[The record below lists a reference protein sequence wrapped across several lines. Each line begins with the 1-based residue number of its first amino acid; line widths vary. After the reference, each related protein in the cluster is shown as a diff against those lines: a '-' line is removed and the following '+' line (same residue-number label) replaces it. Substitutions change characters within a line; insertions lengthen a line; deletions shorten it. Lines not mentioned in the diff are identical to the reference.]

1 MNVTDVLKVR
11 NINKISYLFI
21 KIIKESRNYGELIV
35 PENNN
40 YNTMNYGMITKV
52 NSNNGIV
59 KESIP
64 STTGNNQFLKQKKQE
79 TAEPFGSPNKN
90 SNFSIGL
97 RKIPCFEWKSDSSKS
112 TKTAE
117 FYLNVYYNKK
127 KNALSGI
134 SLNND
139 KTKKRLDSNNSLIN
153 EDSEIN
159 IEDLPFNYK
168 EYSLSPGEEEK
179 IIKILKSQIVF
190 QGVSLEILSVIASEM
205 IMLYVPE
212 GKIIYDINDDGNFFY
227 IIGNGKVAV
236 NTQDNNNSN
245 ILTQWNTFGEISLFT
260 EKKREEIIIT
270 KENVELY
277 IIDGESF
284 RDIQKRNNEMILKE
298 RYNFLNNIAL
308 FESLD
313 KISKYNVAQKL
324 TKKEFRINSKII
336 SKGERG
342 DKLYIIK
349 EGIVSCKIGLQE
361 IRKLSNN
368 EYFGQ
373 NAILIDVKRGA
384 DIIALQKT
392 VCYILSKEDL
402 KEALTEDYQEII
414 LNCFFKNA
422 IDKNIN
428 LKNIF
433 IDSLLNE
440 IFKCFSIQQYSKHE
454 KIYDP
459 KSKIPLKSNNKKL
472 ILVLEG
478 SLFKDETL
486 IADKGKILGE
496 ELLNDLNQ
504 TIPENIFANPDA
516 ITFEANILDVAKI
529 LKIDLN
535 TDKDKEKPLNILR
548 AINKLK
554 KIYLFKNLSDKTLE
568 SIAAGMKKQKFKP
581 NDFIIEENTVGDQF
595 FLIIKGR
602 VRITVKGEFI
612 RDLDSGDCLGENAL
626 LTDNVYRT
634 ASAVALEKVLCYV
647 LSKSEFQVILNDD
660 NTKDYLLRKLA
671 LQDTEISLSSLHY
684 IKFLGKGKFGT
695 VSLVHNKKNIYA
707 IKAISRKSVEREKIL
722 AKYFVNE
729 RKIMLSLDHPFIVKM
744 VKSMKN
750 KHFCFLLIEFINGT
764 NLDEYLS
771 NRGTKQ
777 NVYETQFY
785 IGSMLL
791 MLDYLQKKFIAH
803 RDIKPSNIMIDTN
816 GYLKMIDFGTAKVL
830 TDYTSTIIGTPHY
843 IAPEI
848 LQGKGYSLS
857 VDFWSLGIC
866 MYEIFYGKY
875 PFGNYANEVIEIYKD
890 VLRNDFTFPT
900 EHSRVANVNS
910 FIKCLL
916 NKKVNERVCNASKLK
931 KKPFFEGFEFDK
943 LNDFK
948 LKAPHKPI
956 KQNFS
961 KYLNENHPYEHLVQ
975 EDNTCTGKKKGKDND
990 IPPDYDPNWAE
1001 EF

>member
-1 MNVTDVLKVR
+1 MK
-11 NINKISYLFI
+11 
-21 KIIKESRNYGELIV
+21 KEI
-35 PENNN
+35 
-40 YNTMNYGMITKV
+40 
-52 NSNNGIV
+52 NSNNGNV

-64 STTGNNQFLKQKKQE
+64 STNINNQLIKQRKQDNG
-79 TAEPFGSPNKN
+79 EPFDSPIKN
-90 SNFSIGL
+90 SNVSL
-97 RKIPCFEWKSDSSKS
+97 TTRKIPCFEWKTDTTKG

-117 FYLNVYYNKK
+117 FYLNVYYHKK
-127 KNALSGI
+127 KNGVSG
-134 SLNND
+134 LTMNNA
-139 KTKKRLDSNNSLIN
+139 KNKKRLDTNNSLR
-153 EDSEIN
+153 EDDEEID

-168 EYSLSPGEEEK
+168 EYSLNPEEEEK
-179 IIKILKSQIVF
+179 IIKILKNQIVF
-190 QGVSLEILSVIASEM
+190 QGVSPEILSVIAHDM
-205 IMLYVPE
+205 IMLTIPE

-227 IIGNGKVAV
+227 IIGKGSVVV
-236 NTQDNNNSN
+236 NIQDNDSN
-245 ILTQWNTFGEISLFT
+245 TLTQWNAFGEISLFT

-270 KENVELY
+270 KEEVELY

-284 RDIQKRNNEMILKE
+284 RDIQKRNNEIILKE

-324 TKKEFRINSKII
+324 TKKEFNMNSKII

-361 IRKLSNN
+361 VRKLSNN

-392 VCYILSKEDL
+392 ICYEISKEDL
-402 KEALTEDYQEII
+402 KEALTQDYIEII
-414 LNCFFKNA
+414 LFCFFKSA
-422 IDKNIN
+422 LEKNTN

-433 IDSLLNE
+433 IESLLHE
-440 IFKCFSIQQYSKHE
+440 IFNCFSIQQYSKNEHV
-454 KIYDP
+454 YDP
-459 KSKIPLKSNNKKL
+459 KSKAPVRANNKKL

-478 SLFKDETL
+478 SLFKDNNL
-486 IADKGKILGE
+486 LADKGKILGE
-496 ELLNDLNQ
+496 ELLNDINQ
-504 TIPENIFANPDA
+504 TISEDIYANPDA
-516 ITFEANILDVAKI
+516 ITFEANIFDIAKI

-535 TDKDKEKPLNILR
+535 TDKDNKEKPLNILR

-581 NDFIIEENTVGDQF
+581 NEYIIEENTVGEQF

-626 LTDNVYRT
+626 LTDNVMRT

-647 LSKSEFQVILNDD
+647 LSKNEFQVILNDD
-660 NTKDYLLRKLA
+660 NTRDYLLRKLA

-695 VSLVHNKKNIYA
+695 VSLVHNKKNVYA

-729 RKIMLSLDHPFIVKM
+729 RKIMLSLDHPFIIKM

-771 NRGTKQ
+771 RRESKQ

-803 RDIKPSNIMIDTN
+803 RDIKPSNIMIDSN

-848 LQGKGYSLS
+848 LQGRGYSLS
-857 VDFWSLGIC
+857 CDFWSIGIC

-875 PFGNYANEVIEIYKD
+875 PFGNYANEVIEIYKE
-890 VLRNDFTFPT
+890 VLKKDFSFPV
-900 EHSRVANVNS
+900 ENSRVANVNS
-910 FIKCLL
+910 FIRSLL
-916 NKKVNERVCNASKLK
+916 TKKVNERICNVSKLK
-931 KKPFFEGFEFDK
+931 KKAFFEGFEFDK

-948 LKAPHKPI
+948 LKPPHKPS

-961 KYLNENHPYEHLVQ
+961 KYLNEEHPYEQMVQ
-975 EDNTCTGKKKGKDND
+975 EDNTPGKKKGKDND
-990 IPPDYDPNWAE
+990 IPEDYDPNWAD

>member
-1 MNVTDVLKVR
+1 MN
-11 NINKISYLFI
+11 YE
-21 KIIKESRNYGELIV
+21 IIKK
-35 PENNN
+35 P
-40 YNTMNYGMITKV
+40 NT
-52 NSNNGIV
+52 NNGNV
-59 KESIP
+59 KESIK
-64 STTGNNQFLKQKKQE
+64 STSGNNQFLKQKNQQSV
-79 TAEPFGSPNKN
+79 EPFGSPIKN
-90 SNFSIGL
+90 SNVSLGL
-97 RKIPCFEWKSDSSKS
+97 MKIPCLEWKKDTNKG

-117 FYLNVYYNKK
+117 FYLNAYYHKK
-127 KNALSGI
+127 KNASAGMSI
-134 SLNND
+134 AKKPS
-139 KTKKRLDSNNSLIN
+139 KRLDSNNSLRE
-153 EDSEIN
+153 EDSDIIN

-179 IIKILKSQIVF
+179 IVKILKNQIVF
-190 QGVSLEILSVIASEM
+190 QGVSPEILSVIASEM
-205 IMLYVPE
+205 IMLLVPE

-227 IIGNGKVAV
+227 IIGNGKVVV
-236 NTQDNNNSN
+236 NVQDNNNN
-245 ILTQWNTFGEISLFT
+245 ILSQWNTFGEISLFT
-260 EKKREEIIIT
+260 EKKREEIIIA

-349 EGIVSCKIGLQE
+349 EGMVSCKIGLQE

-384 DIIALQKT
+384 DIVALQNT
-392 VCYILSKEDL
+392 VCYELSKNDL
-402 KEALTEDYQEII
+402 KEALTEDYIEII
-414 LNCFFKNA
+414 LFCFFKNA
-422 IDKNIN
+422 LEKNVN

-433 IDSLLNE
+433 IESLLHETFN
-440 IFKCFSIQQYSKHE
+440 CFSIQQYSKHE
-454 KIYDP
+454 HIYVP
-459 KSKIPLKSNNKKL
+459 KSKIPIKSNNKKL
-472 ILVLEG
+472 VLVLEG
-478 SLFKDETL
+478 SLFKEETL
-486 IADKGKILGE
+486 LADKGRILGE
-496 ELLNDLNQ
+496 ELLNDINQ
-504 TIPENIFANPDA
+504 TLSEEIYANPDA
-516 ITFEANILDVAKI
+516 ITFEANIYDIAKI

-535 TDKDKEKPLNILR
+535 TDKDNKEKPLNILR

-554 KIYLFKNLSDKTLE
+554 KIYLFKNLSEKTLE

-581 NDFIIEENTVGDQF
+581 NEFIIEENTIGDKF

-612 RDLDSGDCLGENAL
+612 RDLDSGDCVGENAL

-660 NTKDYLLRKLA
+660 NTKEYLQRKLA
-671 LQDTEISLSSLHY
+671 LQDTNISLSDLHY

-695 VSLVHNKKNIYA
+695 VSLVHNKKNFYA

-729 RKIMLSLDHPFIVKM
+729 RKIMLSLDHPFIIKM

-764 NLDEYLS
+764 NLDQYLS
-771 NRGTKQ
+771 NRETKQ
-777 NVYETQFY
+777 NIYETQFY

-848 LQGKGYSLS
+848 LQGRGYSLS
-857 VDFWSLGIC
+857 CDFWSLGIC

-890 VLRNDFTFPT
+890 ILKNDFSFPS
-900 EHSRVANVNS
+900 EHSRLVNVNC
-910 FIKCLL
+910 FIRSLL
-916 NKKVNERVCNASKLK
+916 NKKVNERICNVSKLK

-948 LKAPHKPI
+948 LKPPHKPI
-956 KQNFS
+956 KQNFL
-961 KYLNENHPYEHLVQ
+961 KYINENHPYENLVQ
-975 EDNTCTGKKKGKDND
+975 EDNTVSGKKKGKDND
-990 IPPDYDPNWAE
+990 IPSDYDPNWAD

>member
-1 MNVTDVLKVR
+1 ME
-11 NINKISYLFI
+11 I
-21 KIIKESRNYGELIV
+21 

-40 YNTMNYGMITKV
+40 YNQINFGMKKEI
-52 NSNNGIV
+52 NSNNGNV

-64 STTGNNQFLKQKKQE
+64 STNINNQLIKQRKQE
-79 TAEPFGSPNKN
+79 MAEPFDSPIKN
-90 SNFSIGL
+90 SNVSL
-97 RKIPCFEWKSDSSKS
+97 ATRKIPCFEWKTDTTKG

-117 FYLNVYYNKK
+117 FYLNIYYHKK
-127 KNALSGI
+127 KNGVSAM
-134 SLNND
+134 NNE
-139 KTKKRLDSNNSLIN
+139 KNKKRLDSNNSLR
-153 EDSEIN
+153 EDDEEID

-168 EYSLSPGEEEK
+168 EYSLTQIEEEK
-179 IIKILKSQIVF
+179 IVKILKNQIVF
-190 QGVSLEILSVIASEM
+190 QGVSPEILSVISHDM
-205 IMLYVPE
+205 IMLSIPE

-227 IIGNGKVAV
+227 IIGKGSVVV
-236 NTQDNNNSN
+236 NIQDNDSN
-245 ILTQWNTFGEISLFT
+245 TLTQWNAFGEISLFT
-260 EKKREEIIIT
+260 EKKREEIIIS
-270 KENVELY
+270 KEEVELY

-284 RDIQKRNNEMILKE
+284 RDIQKRNNEMMLKE

-324 TKKEFRINSKII
+324 TKKEFNINSKII

-392 VCYILSKEDL
+392 ICYELSKEDL
-402 KEALTEDYQEII
+402 KEALTQDYIEII
-414 LNCFFKNA
+414 LFCFFKNA
-422 IDKNIN
+422 LEKNTN

-433 IDSLLNE
+433 IESLLHE
-440 IFKCFSIQQYSKHE
+440 IFNCFTIQQYSKGEHV
-454 KIYDP
+454 YDP
-459 KSKIPLKSNNKKL
+459 KSKAPVRANNKKL

-478 SLFKDETL
+478 SLFKDNNL
-486 IADKGKILGE
+486 LADKGKILGE
-496 ELLNDLNQ
+496 ELLNDINQ
-504 TIPENIFANPDA
+504 TISEDIYANPDA
-516 ITFEANILDVAKI
+516 ITFEANIFDIAKI

-535 TDKDKEKPLNILR
+535 TDKDNKEKPLNILR

-581 NDFIIEENTVGDQF
+581 NEFIIEENTVGAQF

-626 LTDNVYRT
+626 LTDNVMRT

-647 LSKSEFQVILNDD
+647 LSKNEFQVILNDE
-660 NTKDYLLRKLA
+660 NTRDYLLRKLA

-729 RKIMLSLDHPFIVKM
+729 RKIMLSLDHPFIIKM

-764 NLDEYLS
+764 NLDEYLTRRES
-771 NRGTKQ
+771 KQ
-777 NVYETQFY
+777 NIYETQFY

-816 GYLKMIDFGTAKVL
+816 GYLKMIDFGTAKIL

-848 LQGKGYSLS
+848 LQGRGYSLS
-857 VDFWSLGIC
+857 CDFWSIGIC

-890 VLRNDFTFPT
+890 VLKKDFSFPV
-900 EHSRVANVNS
+900 ENSRVANVNL
-910 FIKCLL
+910 FIRCLL
-916 NKKVNERVCNASKLK
+916 NKKVNERICNVSKLK
-931 KKPFFEGFEFDK
+931 KKAFFEGFEFDK
-943 LNDFK
+943 LNDFR
-948 LKAPHKPI
+948 LKPPHKPS

-961 KYLNENHPYEHLVQ
+961 KYLNEEHPYEQMVQ
-975 EDNTCTGKKKGKDND
+975 EDNTPSGKKKGKDND
-990 IPPDYDPNWAE
+990 IPEDYDPNWAD

>member
-1 MNVTDVLKVR
+1 MK
-11 NINKISYLFI
+11 
-21 KIIKESRNYGELIV
+21 KEI
-35 PENNN
+35 
-40 YNTMNYGMITKV
+40 
-52 NSNNGIV
+52 NSNNGNV

-64 STTGNNQFLKQKKQE
+64 STNINNQLIKQRKQDN
-79 TAEPFGSPNKN
+79 AEPFDSPIKN
-90 SNFSIGL
+90 SNVSL
-97 RKIPCFEWKSDSSKS
+97 TTRKIPCFEWKTDTTKG

-117 FYLNVYYNKK
+117 FYLNVYYHKK
-127 KNALSGI
+127 KNGVSG
-134 SLNND
+134 LTMNNA
-139 KTKKRLDSNNSLIN
+139 KNKKRLDTNNSLR
-153 EDSEIN
+153 EDDEEID

-168 EYSLSPGEEEK
+168 EYSLNPEEEEK
-179 IIKILKSQIVF
+179 IIKILKNQIVF
-190 QGVSLEILSVIASEM
+190 QGVSPEILSVIAHDM
-205 IMLYVPE
+205 IMLTIPE

-227 IIGNGKVAV
+227 IIGKGSVVV
-236 NTQDNNNSN
+236 NIQDNDSN
-245 ILTQWNTFGEISLFT
+245 TLTQWNAFGEISLFT

-270 KENVELY
+270 KEEVELY

-284 RDIQKRNNEMILKE
+284 RDIQKRNNEIILKE

-324 TKKEFRINSKII
+324 TKKEFNINSKII

-361 IRKLSNN
+361 VRKLSNN

-392 VCYILSKEDL
+392 ICYEISKEDL
-402 KEALTEDYQEII
+402 KEALTQDYIEII
-414 LNCFFKNA
+414 LFCFFKSA
-422 IDKNIN
+422 LEKNTN

-433 IDSLLNE
+433 IESLLHE
-440 IFKCFSIQQYSKHE
+440 IFNCFSIQQYSKNEHV
-454 KIYDP
+454 YDP
-459 KSKIPLKSNNKKL
+459 KSKAPVRANNKKL

-478 SLFKDETL
+478 SLFKDNNL
-486 IADKGKILGE
+486 LADKGKILGE
-496 ELLNDLNQ
+496 ELLNDINQ
-504 TIPENIFANPDA
+504 TISEDIYANPDA
-516 ITFEANILDVAKI
+516 ITFEANIFDIAKI

-535 TDKDKEKPLNILR
+535 TDKDNKEKPLNILR

-581 NDFIIEENTVGDQF
+581 NEYIIEENTVGEQF

-626 LTDNVYRT
+626 LTDNVMRT

-647 LSKSEFQVILNDD
+647 LSKNEFQVILNDD
-660 NTKDYLLRKLA
+660 NTRDYLLRKLA

-695 VSLVHNKKNIYA
+695 VSLVHNKKNVYA

-729 RKIMLSLDHPFIVKM
+729 RKIMLSLDHPFIIKM

-771 NRGTKQ
+771 RRESKQ

-803 RDIKPSNIMIDTN
+803 RDIKPSNIMIDSN

-848 LQGKGYSLS
+848 LQGRGYSLS
-857 VDFWSLGIC
+857 CDFWSIGIC

-875 PFGNYANEVIEIYKD
+875 PFGNYANEVIEIYKE
-890 VLRNDFTFPT
+890 VLKKDFSFPV
-900 EHSRVANVNS
+900 ENSRVANVNS
-910 FIKCLL
+910 FIRSLL
-916 NKKVNERVCNASKLK
+916 TKKVNERICNVSKLK
-931 KKPFFEGFEFDK
+931 KKAFFEGFEFDK

-948 LKAPHKPI
+948 LKPPHKPS

-961 KYLNENHPYEHLVQ
+961 KYLNEEHPYEQMVQ
-975 EDNTCTGKKKGKDND
+975 EDNTPGKKKGKDND
-990 IPPDYDPNWAE
+990 IPEDYDPNWAD